1 MAHRMYIGGGAI
13 HVFDMDSE
21 SAALTPVCA
30 PMADGEAT
38 GSFMAF
44 SDDYKQLYT
53 TAKPGAAAFKVDP
66 ASGALEHINTVATT
80 IPGATDPPP
89 SPPAA
94 PHHPLPA
101 CGGAGQATRT
111 SPSRGP
117 AARRWSCWRPTA
129 GAA

>member
-80 IPGATDPPP
+80 IPGATD
-89 SPPAA
+89 
-94 PHHPLPA
+94 
-101 CGGAGQATRT
+101 
-111 SPSRGP
+111 
-117 AARRWSCWRPTA
+117 
-129 GAA
+129 